1 MPLDGP
7 IRCPGVRSS
16 SDGSTARCGNVLP
29 EGEKLCRVCS
39 GYRRG
44 VIALTTDK
52 PKEVR
57 KVLGAYSN
65 RVPDNIS
72 PIQVLLNLI
81 QEAVGNVE
89 FYRQEVGELER
100 LFVPGK
106 STRQELQIAVS
117 QYDSERDRLQKY
129 VSDALRIG
137 LEQRQVKLYELQ
149 ARTIAEIIK
158 RVIDRLDLTAEQRHL
173 ALSTAAEELRTF
185 AQRGNAA

>member
-1 MPLDGP
+1 MGLDGQV
-7 IRCPGVRSS
+7 RCPGVRSS
-16 SDGSTARCGNVLP
+16 SEGRTDRCGNVLP
-29 EGEKLCRVCS
+29 DGAKLCRVCS

-44 VIALTTDK
+44 VVALVTDK

-57 KVLGAYSN
+57 KVLGNYSN

-89 FYRQEVGELER
+89 FYRQEVGELEK

-158 RVIDRLDLTAEQRHL
+158 RVIDKLDLSAEQRHL

-185 AQRGNAA
+185 SQRGNAA

>member
-1 MPLDGP
+1 MALESPV
-7 IRCPGVRSS
+7 RCPGVRKGA
-16 SDGSTARCGNVLP
+16 DGSVDRCGSALRD
-29 EGEKLCRVCS
+29 GAKLCQTCS

-44 VIALTTDK
+44 VVSLSTDK

-57 KVLGAYSN
+57 RVLGNYSN
-65 RVPDNIS
+65 RVTSDIS
-72 PIQVLLNLI
+72 PIQILLNLI

-89 FYRQEVGELER
+89 FYRQEVGELEK
-100 LFVPGK
+100 LHVPGK
-106 STRQELQIAVS
+106 SSRQELQVVVS
-117 QYDSERDRLQKY
+117 QYDDERDRLQKY

-158 RVIDRLDLTAEQRHL
+158 RVIDRLDLTNEQRHL

-185 AQRGNAA
+185 SQRGNAA

>member
-1 MPLDGP
+1 M
-7 IRCPGVRSS
+7 
-16 SDGSTARCGNVLP
+16 
-29 EGEKLCRVCS
+29 
-39 GYRRG
+39 
-44 VIALTTDK
+44 TDK

-57 KVLGAYSN
+57 KVLGNYSN

-89 FYRQEVGELER
+89 FYRQEVGELEK

-158 RVIDRLDLTAEQRHL
+158 RVIDKLDLTSEQRHL

>member
-1 MPLDGP
+1 VALDGS
-7 IRCPGVRSS
+7 IRCPGVRKGA
-16 SDGSTARCGNVLP
+16 DGSVARCDNALRDGA
-29 EGEKLCRVCS
+29 KLCGTCS

-44 VIALTTDK
+44 VVALSTDK

-57 KVLGAYSN
+57 RVLGNYSN

-72 PIQVLLNLI
+72 PIQVLLSLI

-89 FYRQEVGELER
+89 FYRQEVGELEK

-158 RVIDRLDLTAEQRHL
+158 RVIDKLELTSKQRHL
-173 ALSTAAEELRTF
+173 ALSTAAEELRAF

>member
-1 MPLDGP
+1 MGLDGS

-16 SDGSTARCGNVLP
+16 AEGRTERCGNALP
-29 EGEKLCRVCS
+29 EGSKLCHTCS

-44 VIALTTDK
+44 VVALVTDK

-57 KVLGAYSN
+57 KVLGNYSN
-65 RVPDNIS
+65 RVPDTIS

-117 QYDSERDRLQKY
+117 QYDAERDRLQKY

-158 RVIDRLDLTAEQRHL
+158 RVIDTLDLTSEQRHL

>member
-1 MPLDGP
+1 MGLDGQV
-7 IRCPGVRSS
+7 RCPGVRSS
-16 SDGSTARCGNVLP
+16 SEGRSERCGNALP
-29 EGEKLCRVCS
+29 DGAKLCRTCS

-44 VIALTTDK
+44 VVALVTDK

-57 KVLGAYSN
+57 KVLGNYSN

-89 FYRQEVGELER
+89 FYRQEVGELEK

-158 RVIDRLDLTAEQRHL
+158 RVIDKLDLTSEQRHL